1 MRKILDK
8 MFGNKRL
15 SFWVPIIIAAVIYL
29 LFLFFGVAENKSELL
44 LSVAFATVF
53 WLFGSFFVLFV
64 QVKNSRCSEWFMNFF
79 ELLVTVVF
87 VGGTISYVI
96 SFIIGGF
103 QDFEL
108 SICQGIVTYSSV
120 SWAYNKRPP
129 KA

>member
-44 LSVAFATVF
+44 LSVAFATVV

-64 QVKNSRCSEWFMNFF
+64 QVKNSRCPEWFLNFC

-96 SFIIGGF
+96 SFII
-103 QDFEL
+103 
-108 SICQGIVTYSSV
+108 
-120 SWAYNKRPP
+120 
-129 KA
+129 